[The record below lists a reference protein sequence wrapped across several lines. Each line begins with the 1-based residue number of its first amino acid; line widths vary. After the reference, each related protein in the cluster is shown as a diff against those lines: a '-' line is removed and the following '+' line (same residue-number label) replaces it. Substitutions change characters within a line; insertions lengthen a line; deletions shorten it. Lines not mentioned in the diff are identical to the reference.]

1 MLVVAGVVEIDPAKR
16 DQAMAAAIAMM
27 QETRREEGC
36 RSYVFSADLED
47 AGRFHIFEEWESQE
61 ALDAHFASPHMA
73 AFQGT
78 VAKLGV
84 RRMSVQ
90 KYAID
95 SVGPLR

>member
-1 MLVVAGVVEIDPAKR
+1 MLVVAGVVKIDPAKR
-16 DQAMAAAIAMM
+16 DEAIAAAVAMM
-27 QETRREEGC
+27 RETRKEEGC

-47 AGRFHIFEEWESQE
+47 VGCFHLFEEWESQE

-84 RRMSVQ
+84 REMNVQ
-90 KYAID
+90 KYAIA
-95 SVGPLR
+95 SVDPLG